1 MFVFFWMFSKKTV
14 NVVSVEWIDSSIGNE
29 FLAAGSDF
37 RYECV
42 EYHYEGRNGGVWRVD
57 YSKMDLIGKLL
68 TGGTGKALKPEKFLG
83 IPLACS
89 YNDLYGFFS
98 VKETPIVLSNCY
110 YNIWIDKSYSL
121 LPPDEQLFK
130 TCEIEF
136 LETGDDKDSTKQIV
150 ISESFYYNSL
160 IAEENENNT
169 LTTSYYEQYC
179 CGYLRLFVKELEC
192 LYTSLRVFRV
202 NEVYYIEQLDSFF
215 QESEVMH
222 LLRLNDELQNTIA
235 MMVKNIDG

>member
-1 MFVFFWMFSKKTV
+1 MLCFRLRNIYRFS
-14 NVVSVEWIDSSIGNE
+14 
-29 FLAAGSDF
+29 
-37 RYECV
+37 
-42 EYHYEGRNGGVWRVD
+42 
-57 YSKMDLIGKLL
+57 
-68 TGGTGKALKPEKFLG
+68 
-83 IPLACS
+83 
-89 YNDLYGFFS
+89 
-98 VKETPIVLSNCY
+98 
-110 YNIWIDKSYSL
+110 
-121 LPPDEQLFK
+121 
-130 TCEIEF
+130 
-136 LETGDDKDSTKQIV
+136 V

-160 IAEENENNT
+160 IAEENENYT

>member
-1 MFVFFWMFSKKTV
+1 MSLLLLFICLFSFGCSAKKTV

-150 ISESFYYNSL
+150 INESFYYNSL
-160 IAEENENNT
+160 IAEENENYT

-192 LYTSLRVFRV
+192 LYTSSL
-202 NEVYYIEQLDSFF
+202 
-215 QESEVMH
+215 
-222 LLRLNDELQNTIA
+222 
-235 MMVKNIDG
+235 